1 MLFSQH
7 YFSQQEYR
15 QNEIALHSGYPQ
27 VLLQVLPKSVKSID
41 REIQKYTLTG
51 FDTQFIEKTQYRR
64 TDSTAPRILLSPLE
78 KDREILQEMKMMT
91 EELNFV
97 KDMLKKMH
105 YHDDETVIQVVE
117 QLEGQT
123 LNLQLQ
129 VMKVQTII
137 GTNQAIE

>member
-1 MLFSQH
+1 
-7 YFSQQEYR
+7 
-15 QNEIALHSGYPQ
+15 
-27 VLLQVLPKSVKSID
+27 
-41 REIQKYTLTG
+41 
-51 FDTQFIEKTQYRR
+51 
-64 TDSTAPRILLSPLE
+64 
-78 KDREILQEMKMMT
+78 MKMMT
-91 EELNFV
+91 KELNFV